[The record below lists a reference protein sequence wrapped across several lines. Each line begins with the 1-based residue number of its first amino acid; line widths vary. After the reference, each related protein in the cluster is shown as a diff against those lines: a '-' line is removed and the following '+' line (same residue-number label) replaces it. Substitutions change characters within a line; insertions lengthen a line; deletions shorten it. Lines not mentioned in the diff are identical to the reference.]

1 MTIEQ
6 GWSASLT
13 ALLVEAGLE
22 SDEARALAG
31 EALAEAESAGV
42 PPEVIFGPAT
52 SYAAAL
58 AHAARSGAAAAAP
71 LPREHG
77 SVVLRLRKVSKSYR
91 RRSVLREVDLDL
103 HAGEVAAVVGANGSG
118 KSTLL
123 EICAGTVR
131 ASSGRVERVRRI
143 GYVPQYDGVSG
154 LLTAAEHFRLF
165 GAVHRMNAAT
175 SEAIGGRLASGLG
188 WRPRPA
194 ALVSQL
200 SGGTQQKLNVVLGEL
215 DRPDLILLDE
225 PYQGFD
231 QSSYIDFWD
240 QVFRWRDGGAG
251 VLVVTHMLHDLD
263 RVDHVLELHSAE
275 EH

>member
-22 SDEARALAG
+22 SDEARALTG

-42 PPEVIFGPAT
+42 PPDVIFGPAT

-58 AHAARSGAAAAAP
+58 AHAARSGAAAADP
-71 LPREHG
+71 LPRQRG
-77 SVVLRLRKVSKSYR
+77 PVVLRLGGVSKSYR
-91 RRSVLREVDLDL
+91 RRTVLREVDLEL
-103 HAGEVAAVVGANGSG
+103 RAGEVAAVVGANGSG

-123 EICAGTVR
+123 NICAGSVR
-131 ASSGRVERVRRI
+131 ASSGTVERVRRI
-143 GYVPQYDGVSG
+143 GHVPQCDGVSG

-165 GAVHRMNAAT
+165 GAVHRMSAAT
-175 SEAIGGRLASGLG
+175 SEAIGGRLASALG

-194 ALVSQL
+194 VLVSQL

-263 RVDHVLELHSAE
+263 RVDHVLELYSAE
-275 EH
+275 ES